1 MKFSVTK
8 RIDNLGRIVV
18 PIEMRK
24 CYKIEIND
32 EIELI
37 PTEDGIIMKK
47 KIKKNNPFMGYF
59 FMH

>member
-24 CYKIEIND
+24 CYKMEIND
-32 EIELI
+32 EIELV
-37 PTEDGIIMKK
+37 PTEDGVLMKK
-47 KIKKNNPFMGYF
+47 KISVEEEK
-59 FMH
+59 